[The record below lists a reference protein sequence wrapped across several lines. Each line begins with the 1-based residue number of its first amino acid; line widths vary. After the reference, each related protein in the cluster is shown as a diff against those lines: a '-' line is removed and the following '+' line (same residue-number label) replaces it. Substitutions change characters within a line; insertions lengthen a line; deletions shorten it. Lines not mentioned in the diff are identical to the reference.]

1 MIVTV
6 RDPSILSNLDPMQ
19 LTAYLQSRG
28 WLQESQVDNK
38 ESVWVISI
46 NDEEYDE
53 FSITLPLNP
62 KTRSYALRMAEIL
75 ETLERVEGR
84 SQLDILSNLV
94 TNIPNVEIQGLV
106 IQLAEYK
113 NASNAIIMGFIV
125 GKPQQIQ
132 IRLNEEE
139 YKLAQMA
146 YTDRLVVES
155 TGDLIKEND
164 IFVLSNKREFAL
176 YDTLSERDN
185 QLRLHSGRL
194 HSRSH

>member
-19 LTAYLQSRG
+19 ITAYLQSRG
-28 WLQESQVDNK
+28 WLQESRVDDK

-75 ETLERVEGR
+75 ETLERAEDR
-84 SQLDILSNLV
+84 SQLDILSDLV
-94 TNIPNVEIQGLV
+94 TNIPLVEIQGLV
-106 IQLAEYK
+106 IRLTEYK
-113 NASNAIIMGFIV
+113 NSGNAIIMGFVV

-146 YTDRLVVES
+146 YTERLVVES
-155 TGDLIKEND
+155 TGDLIKDNG

-176 YDTLSERDN
+176 YDALSERDN
-185 QLRLHSGRL
+185 RLRLHSGQL
-194 HSRSH
+194 HSRSQ

>member
-6 RDPSILSNLDPMQ
+6 RDPSILSNLDPMK

-28 WLQESQVDNK
+28 WLQESRVDDK

-75 ETLERVEGR
+75 ETLERAEGR
-84 SQLDILSNLV
+84 SQLDILSDLV
-94 TNIPNVEIQGLV
+94 TNIPLVEIQGLV
-106 IQLAEYK
+106 IRLTEHK
-113 NASNAIIMGFIV
+113 NAGNAIIMGFVV

-132 IRLNEEE
+132 IRLNEED
-139 YKLAQMA
+139 YILARMA
-146 YTDRLVVES
+146 YTERLVIES
-155 TGDLIKEND
+155 AGDLIKENGV
-164 IFVLSNKREFAL
+164 FVLSNKRKFAL
-176 YDTLSERDN
+176 YDTLSDKLCYTAFLNNYTLEKP
-185 QLRLHSGRL
+185 
-194 HSRSH
+194 

>member
-19 LTAYLQSRG
+19 ITVYLQSRG
-28 WLQESQVDNK
+28 WLQENQINNK
-38 ESVWVISI
+38 ESVWVVSI

-75 ETLERVEGR
+75 EILERVEGR
-84 SQLDILSNLV
+84 SQLDILNDLV
-94 TNIPNVEIQGLV
+94 TNIPNVEIIGLV
-106 IQLAEYK
+106 IQLTEHK
-113 NASNAIIMGFIV
+113 NAGNAIIMGFVV

-139 YKLAQMA
+139 YKLARIA
-146 YTDRLVVES
+146 YTERLVIES
-155 TGDLIKEND
+155 AGDLIKENSV
-164 IFVLSNKREFAL
+164 FLLSNKNKFAL
-176 YDTLSERDN
+176 YDTLNNKKRVLQN
-185 QLRLHSGRL
+185 GRL
-194 HSRSH
+194 PERS

>member
-19 LTAYLQSRG
+19 ITAYLQSRG
-28 WLQESQVDNK
+28 WLQESRVDDK

-75 ETLERVEGR
+75 ETLERAEGR
-84 SQLDILSNLV
+84 SQLDILSDLV
-94 TNIPNVEIQGLV
+94 TNIPLVEIQGLV
-106 IQLAEYK
+106 IRLAEHK
-113 NASNAIIMGFIV
+113 NAGNAIIMGFVV

-146 YTDRLVVES
+146 YTERLVVES
-155 TGDLIKEND
+155 TGDLIKENG
-164 IFVLSNKREFAL
+164 IFILSNKRKFAL
-176 YDTLSERDN
+176 YDTLSDKP
-185 QLRLHSGRL
+185 QTLPS
-194 HSRSH
+194 

>member
-28 WLQESQVDNK
+28 WLQESRVDDK

-62 KTRSYALRMAEIL
+62 NTRSYALRMAEIL
-75 ETLERVEGR
+75 EILERAEER
-84 SQLDILSNLV
+84 SQLDILSDLV
-94 TNIPNVEIQGLV
+94 TNIPNVEIIGLV
-106 IQLAEYK
+106 IRLTEHK
-113 NASNAIIMGFIV
+113 NAGNAIIMGFVV

-146 YTDRLVVES
+146 YTEHLVVES
-155 TGDLIKEND
+155 TGDLIKDNG
-164 IFVLSNKREFAL
+164 IFVLSNKIKFAL
-176 YDTLSERDN
+176 YDTLSERDK
-185 QLRLHSGRL
+185 LPSTAR
-194 HSRSH
+194 

>member
-19 LTAYLQSRG
+19 LTAYLQLQG
-28 WLQESQVDNK
+28 WLQESRIDNK

-62 KTRSYALRMAEIL
+62 KTRSYALRMADIL
-75 ETLERVEGR
+75 ETLERAEER
-84 SQLDILSNLV
+84 SQLDILSDLV

-106 IQLAEYK
+106 IRLTKHK
-113 NASNAIIMGFIV
+113 NASNAIIMGFVV

-139 YKLAQMA
+139 YKLARMS
-146 YTDRLVVES
+146 YTERLVIES
-155 TGDLIKEND
+155 AGDLIKKNGVF
-164 IFVLSNKREFAL
+164 ILSNKRKFAL
-176 YDTLSERDN
+176 YDTLSDKL
-185 QLRLHSGRL
+185 QTLPS
-194 HSRSH
+194 

>member
-19 LTAYLQSRG
+19 ITAYLQSRG
-28 WLQESQVDNK
+28 WLQESRVDDK

-75 ETLERVEGR
+75 ETLERAEGR
-84 SQLDILSNLV
+84 SQLDILSDLV
-94 TNIPNVEIQGLV
+94 TNIPNAEIIGLV
-106 IQLAEYK
+106 IRLAEHK
-113 NASNAIIMGFIV
+113 NAGNAIIMGFVV

-139 YKLAQMA
+139 YKLARMA
-146 YTDRLVVES
+146 YTERLVVES
-155 TGDLIKEND
+155 TGDLIKDNG
-164 IFVLSNKREFAL
+164 IFVLSNKKEFAL
-176 YDTLSERDN
+176 YDALSERDN
-185 QLRLHSGRL
+185 RLRLHSGQL
-194 HSRSH
+194 HSRSQ

>member
-6 RDPSILSNLDPMQ
+6 RDSSILFNLDPIQ

-28 WLQESQVDNK
+28 WLQENRVDDK

-75 ETLERVEGR
+75 ETLERAEGR
-84 SQLDILSNLV
+84 SQLDILSDLV
-94 TNIPNVEIQGLV
+94 TKIPNVEIQGLV
-106 IQLAEYK
+106 IRLTEHK
-113 NASNAIIMGFIV
+113 NAGIAIIMGFVV

-139 YKLAQMA
+139 YKLARMA
-146 YTDRLVVES
+146 YTERLVIES
-155 TGDLIKEND
+155 AGDLIKENG
-164 IFVLSNKREFAL
+164 IFMLSNKMKFAL
-176 YDTLSERDN
+176 YDTLSDKL
-185 QLRLHSGRL
+185 QILPS
-194 HSRSH
+194 

>member
-28 WLQESQVDNK
+28 WLQESRVDDK

-75 ETLERVEGR
+75 ETLEKVEGR
-84 SQLDILSNLV
+84 SQLDILSDLV
-94 TNIPNVEIQGLV
+94 TNIPLVEIIGLV
-106 IQLAEYK
+106 IQLPEHK
-113 NASNAIIMGFIV
+113 NASNAILMGFVV

-155 TGDLIKEND
+155 TGDLIKENGV
-164 IFVLSNKREFAL
+164 FVLSNKRGFAL
-176 YDTLSERDN
+176 YDALNERN
-185 QLRLHSGRL
+185 KQKRLHSERL
-194 HSRSH
+194 HSPIQ

>member
-1 MIVTV
+1 
-6 RDPSILSNLDPMQ
+6 MQ
-19 LTAYLQSRG
+19 ITAYLQSRG
-28 WLQESQVDNK
+28 WLQESRVDDK

-75 ETLERVEGR
+75 ETLERGEGR
-84 SQLDILSNLV
+84 SQLDILSDLV
-94 TNIPNVEIQGLV
+94 TNIPNLETQGLV
-106 IQLAEYK
+106 IRLKEYK
-113 NASNAIIMGFIV
+113 NAGNAIIMGFVV

-155 TGDLIKEND
+155 TGDLIKENGV
-164 IFVLSNKREFAL
+164 FVLSNKIKFAL
-176 YDTLSERDN
+176 YDTLSDK
-185 QLRLHSGRL
+185 QIRLHNERL
-194 HSRSH
+194 HSRT

>member
-1 MIVTV
+1 V
-6 RDPSILSNLDPMQ
+6 Q

-28 WLQESQVDNK
+28 WLQESQVDDK

-75 ETLERVEGR
+75 ETLERAEGR
-84 SQLDILSNLV
+84 SQLDILSDLV

-106 IQLAEYK
+106 VQLAEHK
-113 NASNAIIMGFIV
+113 NASNVIIMGFVV

-139 YKLAQMA
+139 YDLARMA
-146 YTDRLVVES
+146 YTERLVIE
-155 TGDLIKEND
+155 TAGDLIKENGVF
-164 IFVLSNKREFAL
+164 ILLNKIKFAL
-176 YDTLSERDN
+176 HDALNDKQTRQHNE
-185 QLRLHSGRL
+185 RL
-194 HSRSH
+194 HSRT

>member
-28 WLQESQVDNK
+28 WLQESRIDNK

-62 KTRSYALRMAEIL
+62 NTRSYALRMAEIL
-75 ETLERVEGR
+75 ETLERAEGR
-84 SQLDILSNLV
+84 SQLDILSDLV
-94 TNIPNVEIQGLV
+94 TNIPDLEIQGLV
-106 IQLAEYK
+106 VQLTEHK
-113 NASNAIIMGFIV
+113 NAGNAIIMGFVV
-125 GKPQQIQ
+125 GKPQQIH

-139 YKLAQMA
+139 YKLARMA
-146 YTDRLVVES
+146 YIERLVIES
-155 TGDLIKEND
+155 IGDLIKENGV
-164 IFVLSNKREFAL
+164 FVLTNKNKFAL
-176 YDTLSERDN
+176 YDALS
-185 QLRLHSGRL
+185 SMI
-194 HSRSH
+194 SKA

>member
-19 LTAYLQSRG
+19 ITAYLQSRG
-28 WLQESQVDNK
+28 WLQENQINNK
-38 ESVWVISI
+38 ESVWVVSI

-75 ETLERVEGR
+75 EILERVEGR
-84 SQLDILSNLV
+84 SQLDILNDLV
-94 TNIPNVEIQGLV
+94 TNIPNVEIIGLV
-106 IQLAEYK
+106 IQLTEHK
-113 NASNAIIMGFIV
+113 NAGNAIIMGFVV

-139 YKLAQMA
+139 YKLARMA
-146 YTDRLVVES
+146 YTERLVIES
-155 TGDLIKEND
+155 AGDLIKENG
-164 IFVLSNKREFAL
+164 IFMLSNKIKFAL
-176 YDTLSERDN
+176 YDTLNDKQTRIPSE
-185 QLRLHSGRL
+185 RLHS
-194 HSRSH
+194 

>member
-19 LTAYLQSRG
+19 ITAYLQSRG
-28 WLQESQVDNK
+28 WLQESRIDNK

-46 NDEEYDE
+46 NDEEYEE

-75 ETLERVEGR
+75 ETLEKAENR
-84 SQLDILSNLV
+84 SQLDILSDLV
-94 TNIPNVEIQGLV
+94 TNIPGLEIQGLV
-106 IQLAEYK
+106 VQLTEHK
-113 NASNAIIMGFIV
+113 NVGNAIIMGFVV

-132 IRLNEEE
+132 ICLNEEE

-146 YTDRLVVES
+146 YTERLVIE
-155 TGDLIKEND
+155 TAGDLIKENGV
-164 IFVLSNKREFAL
+164 FVLSNKSKFSL
-176 YDTLSERDN
+176 YDISVISPQALHEE
-185 QLRLHSGRL
+185 QLHSQA
-194 HSRSH
+194 

>member
-6 RDPSILSNLDPMQ
+6 RDSSILSNLDPMQ

-28 WLQESQVDNK
+28 WLQESRVDDK

-84 SQLDILSNLV
+84 SQLDILSDLV
-94 TNIPNVEIQGLV
+94 TNIPNVEIIGLV
-106 IQLAEYK
+106 IRLIEHNFAD
-113 NASNAIIMGFIV
+113 NAIVMGFVV

-139 YKLAQMA
+139 YKLAQIA
-146 YTDRLVVES
+146 YTERLVIES
-155 TGDLIKEND
+155 SGDLIKENGVF
-164 IFVLSNKREFAL
+164 ILSNKIKFAL
-176 YDTLSERDN
+176 HDALNDKQTRQHNE
-185 QLRLHSGRL
+185 RL
-194 HSRSH
+194 HSRT